1 MKMDDI
7 ARLANVSKAAVSIAL
22 NNRPGVSDETRQR
35 ILEIA
40 KQNNYV
46 PSRRS
51 RKSAAKPVIH
61 FISISTDTVAV
72 NRPTDLPFFANLL
85 AEISV
90 VTQAQNT
97 SLQIESLSPAQ
108 ISAWVASVDEDDSN
122 YFGTMVLATALSKS
136 DVLTFTRTLKK
147 VLILDADFRDL
158 AVNAVAIDNFLGG
171 YRAASG
177 ILDRGYTDIG
187 YIQAAENYPNFR
199 ERQNGFLQRLKEANI
214 KPSLV
219 KKVPSMSLDHS
230 ETDTELIRSQL
241 PSVLFCDNDYIA
253 IRIIR
258 AAQQNGIRIPQDLA
272 VMGFDDIAESRVV
285 TPELT
290 TIHVPVHTIA
300 TLAINRLTE
309 LSEGHYIQYTVKSLV
324 EPTFINRQTL

>member
-61 FISISTDTVAV
+61 FISISTDTLAV

-147 VLILDADFRDL
+147 SS
-158 AVNAVAIDNFLGG
+158 FLM
-171 YRAASG
+171 R
-177 ILDRGYTDIG
+177 T
-187 YIQAAENYPNFR
+187 F
-199 ERQNGFLQRLKEANI
+199 
-214 KPSLV
+214 
-219 KKVPSMSLDHS
+219 
-230 ETDTELIRSQL
+230 
-241 PSVLFCDNDYIA
+241 
-253 IRIIR
+253 
-258 AAQQNGIRIPQDLA
+258 
-272 VMGFDDIAESRVV
+272 
-285 TPELT
+285 
-290 TIHVPVHTIA
+290 A
-300 TLAINRLTE
+300 TLLLMQLQSTIFSAAIGRQAVFLTVVI
-309 LSEGHYIQYTVKSLV
+309 LISAIFKLQKIIL
-324 EPTFINRQTL
+324 TFVNDKMAFFNV